1 MVQLPGELAGG
12 RLINLRYHVVS
23 LVAVFLALGMGIVMG
38 STVID
43 RVTVDALN
51 DNLNRVKGDVN
62 RTREDN
68 ERLAEAARLG
78 QEYADQTLAEVV
90 RDQLPEVPVMV
101 VAVTGV
107 DRKPVDAL
115 RQSLA
120 AAGATV
126 EGTVWLTPKMRLST
140 ESEARDLAAALGT
153 TFTGADV
160 GATTGPT
167 TGGPATTTTAAVDS
181 LRQQA
186 VTRLVT
192 EPGSL
197 EALVSA
203 GFLAYE
209 APPSGASTSATAT
222 PPAVSSLPLPDTRF
236 VLVSGAGAEV
246 GDELAALP
254 LAQALAAG
262 PAKAVAA
269 QSGQDTDG
277 GRGVF
282 VGLLRSDPA
291 ARDRVS
297 TVDNL
302 ESPMGQA
309 AVVLALEELGSERVG
324 HFGVGPGAQRLLPA
338 LAA

>member
-1 MVQLPGELAGG
+1 M
-12 RLINLRYHVVS
+12 INLRYHVVS

-43 RVTVDALN
+43 RVTVDTLN
-51 DNLNRVKGDVN
+51 DNLNRVKGDIN

-68 ERLAEAARLG
+68 QRLAEAVRHG
-78 QEYADQTLAEVV
+78 QEYADQALTQVV
-90 RDQLPEVPVMV
+90 RDQLPQVPVMV
-101 VAVTGV
+101 IAINGI
-107 DRKPVDAL
+107 DRKPVDSL
-115 RQSLA
+115 RQSLLG
-120 AAGATV
+120 AGATV
-126 EGTVWLTPKMRLST
+126 EGTIWLTAKMRLTT
-140 ESEARDLAAALGT
+140 ESDVAALAAALSITVPPAQG
-153 TFTGADV
+153 
-160 GATTGPT
+160 
-167 TGGPATTTTAAVDS
+167 GGPATGGPTTTNTAAADS
-181 LRQQA
+181 LRRTA
-186 VTRLVT
+186 IDRLVS

-197 EALVSA
+197 AALVSA

-209 APPSGASTSATAT
+209 PPPAGTPTSATTA
-222 PPAVSSLPLPDTRF
+222 PPAVGSLPLPDTRF

-246 GDELAALP
+246 GDELAAVP
-254 LAQALAAG
+254 LAEALASS

-269 QSGQDTDG
+269 ESGQDTDG

-282 VGLLRSDPA
+282 VGLLRSDAA
-291 ARDRVS
+291 ARDKVS

-309 AVVLALEELGSERVG
+309 AVVLALGELGSARVG